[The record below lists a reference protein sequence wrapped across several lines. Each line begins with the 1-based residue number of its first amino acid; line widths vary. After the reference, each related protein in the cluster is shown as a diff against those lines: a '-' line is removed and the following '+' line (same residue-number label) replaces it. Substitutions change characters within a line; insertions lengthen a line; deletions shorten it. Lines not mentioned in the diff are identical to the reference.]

1 MIAAMLYLLDY
12 TRAHSCHAYMSCFF
26 VTIKPPHTSALWHHG
41 FRRLAGL
48 TVVHVIVEWNE
59 GWGSTVSTVS
69 ITRKDRQHDMSQMS
83 HSLRLLAAPD
93 LMD

>member
-1 MIAAMLYLLDY
+1 
-12 TRAHSCHAYMSCFF
+12 MSSFF
-26 VTIKPPHTSALWHHG
+26 VTIKPPRTSALWHHG
-41 FRRLAGL
+41 FQRLAGL
-48 TVVHVIVEWNE
+48 RVVHVVVEWNE
-59 GWGSTVSTVS
+59 GRGSTTVS